1 MLYIILRANPLHI
14 LAFWLMSIKLRRA
27 EFIPNAND
35 KEIPTWLLSRG
46 NFLTAIFAAVRSQNY
61 LENEFKTYSIPY
73 LSDTGQTLLVRKF
86 NHLVVNFY
94 KVRVAYFGQK
104 FDYFAR
110 HINLDYLFAFAVDV
124 TRWIVDKDDL
134 EVDVRIIDVEKK
146 VRTNAIESVI
156 SMVEGTEVCSTVCDT
171 KTRLYQKTNPNTQV
185 SEDPKYYGILEIII
199 MSIDVVVNLPSGVVG
214 W

>member
-35 KEIPTWLLSRG
+35 KEIPTWLSSRG

-86 NHLVVNFY
+86 NDLVVNFY

-110 HINLDYLFAFAVDV
+110 HINLDCLFAFAVDV
-124 TRWIVDKDDL
+124 TQWIVDKDDL

-171 KTRLYQKTNPNTQV
+171 KTRLYQKKK
-185 SEDPKYYGILEIII
+185 SKYTG
-199 MSIDVVVNLPSGVVG
+199 
-214 W
+214 